1 MATRIKEK
9 TAKIR
14 ENADNRPKAS
24 VKYVRIS
31 PSKVGIVLDTV
42 RGKAY
47 DDAVGILMAV
57 PNKASEVVLKLI
69 NSAAANAENN
79 KGMNKHDLYVA
90 EITVTQGPTLKRI
103 GLLDAGVEGHRIDA
117 YLAAAGNIC
126 FTRTHGRREVAFLNR
141 AWEDVLRADWLVDRE
156 EHHQLLLGQAVNSHP
171 CRCAGRES
179 VASAQ
184 EHLEYWLHGVK

>member
-1 MATRIKEK
+1 MAKRIREK

-24 VKYVRIS
+24 VKYVRVS

-47 DDAVGILMAV
+47 DDAVGILMAI
-57 PNKASEVVLKLI
+57 PNKSAEVVLKLI

-90 EITVTQGPTLKRI
+90 EIAVTQGPTLKRSMAR
-103 GLLDAGVEGHRIDA
+103 GKGSANRI
-117 YLAAAGNIC
+117 LK
-126 FTRTHGRREVAFLNR
+126 RTAVGSSFLRN
-141 AWEDVLRADWLVDRE
+141 L
-156 EHHQLLLGQAVNSHP
+156 
-171 CRCAGRES
+171 
-179 VASAQ
+179 
-184 EHLEYWLHGVK
+184 Y